1 MVKSGT
7 DIVYFSF
14 FYYFCNENVTKLNL
28 YYHKNVTK

>member
-14 FYYFCNENVTKLNL
+14 FYYFCNENVTILIYIIIK
-28 YYHKNVTK
+28 T